1 MTKAKSRFRIACLA
15 LVVAGA
21 SWTGLITPTHAAP
34 SDEYT
39 WKSVVTGGGGGFVPG
54 IIFNEKEKNLIYART
69 DIGGAYRWNPTDESW
84 IPLTDSV
91 GWEDW
96 NKNGVDALATD
107 PVDPNRVYIATGTYT
122 NSWDKQNGQIMRST
136 DRGNTWQ
143 TTKLPFKV
151 GGNMPGRSMGERLT
165 IDPNKNNIL
174 FFGARSGN
182 GLWKSSDYGATW
194 SKVS

>member
-1 MTKAKSRFRIACLA
+1 MTKAKNRLRIACLA

-21 SWTGLITPTHAAP
+21 SWTGMIAPAHATP
-34 SDEYT
+34 SDDYS
-39 WKSVVTGGGGGFVPG
+39 WKSVVTGGGGGFIPG
-54 IIFNEKEKNLIYART
+54 IIFNETEKDLIYART
-69 DIGGAYRWNPTDESW
+69 DIGGAYRWNAANESW

-107 PVDPNRVYIATGTYT
+107 PIDPNRVYIATGTYT

-151 GGNMPGRSMGERLT
+151 GAICRGVQWVN
-165 IDPNKNNIL
+165 
-174 FFGARSGN
+174 
-182 GLWKSSDYGATW
+182 
-194 SKVS
+194 V